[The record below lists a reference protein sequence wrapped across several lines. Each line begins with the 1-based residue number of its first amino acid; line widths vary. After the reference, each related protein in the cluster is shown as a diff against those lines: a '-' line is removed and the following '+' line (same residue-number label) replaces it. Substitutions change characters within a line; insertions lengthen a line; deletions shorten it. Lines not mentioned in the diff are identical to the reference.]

1 MKIIEN
7 KNYYKMSQLVEL
19 TNLSNHTISFYD
31 KKGLLPNTLSTSK
44 NMKYYPEITITVLNL
59 IKYFKDNLN
68 FSIDYIKE
76 LFDYYQI
83 NFDDRSDLILQSIQ
97 MLSSEIK
104 NPIFKKD
111 LLNQNIEEAIKLD
124 LLDDKE
130 VYFKTEIEVL
140 NTFNEL
146 RKYDIS
152 TELINEY
159 VKTSKKLALL
169 EKELTSKVL
178 EKNGFLPEVL
188 VLDILNSFKPYIFN
202 RHTIIEFKK
211 DNK

>member
-7 KNYYKMSQLVEL
+7 KNYYKISQLVEL

-111 LLNQNIEEAIKLD
+111 LLNQNIEEAIRLD

-211 DNK
+211 AK